1 MQQLDQEMWYTE
13 NPFLHEEKKVG
24 YLDPTRISQNGHT
37 VVMGPDHDLFV
48 GKTDDEIA
56 KIRVEEQQKQ
66 ETTVDTYIGNAFLQF
81 ENRSIVC
88 APYMFKYVG
97 PKLP

>member
-1 MQQLDQEMWYTE
+1 MRYTE
-13 NPFLHEEKKVG
+13 NLFLHEEKKVG
-24 YLDPTRISQNGHT
+24 YLDPARISQNEHT
-37 VVMGPDHDLFV
+37 MVMGPDHDLEWRS
-48 GKTDDEIA
+48 KTDDKIA

-66 ETTVDTYIGNAFLQF
+66 ETVVATYIGNVFLQF
-81 ENRSIVC
+81 GNRSIVC

>member
-1 MQQLDQEMWYTE
+1 MQQLDQEMRYTE
-13 NPFLHEEKKVG
+13 NPFLHEEKKVR
-24 YLDPTRISQNGHT
+24 YLDPARISQNEHT
-37 VVMGPDHDLFV
+37 VVMDPDHDLFV
-48 GKTDDEIA
+48 GKTDNEIA

-66 ETTVDTYIGNAFLQF
+66 ETVVATYIGNVFLQF
-81 ENRSIVC
+81 RNRSIVC

>member
-1 MQQLDQEMWYTE
+1 MQQLDQEMQYTK
-13 NPFLHEEKKVG
+13 NLFLHEEKKVG
-24 YLDPTRISQNGHT
+24 YLDPTRISQNEHT

-66 ETTVDTYIGNAFLQF
+66 WPPT
-81 ENRSIVC
+81 
-88 APYMFKYVG
+88 
-97 PKLP
+97 

>member
-1 MQQLDQEMWYTE
+1 
-13 NPFLHEEKKVG
+13 
-24 YLDPTRISQNGHT
+24 
-37 VVMGPDHDLFV
+37 MGPDHDLFV

-81 ENRSIVC
+81 RNSSIVC

>member
-1 MQQLDQEMWYTE
+1 MQQLDQEMQYTK

-24 YLDPTRISQNGHT
+24 YLDPARISQNEHT
-37 VVMGPDHDLFV
+37 VVMGPDHDVFV

-66 ETTVDTYIGNAFLQF
+66 ETRVAIHVWINMTC
-81 ENRSIVC
+81 IVC
-88 APYMFKYVG
+88 AP
-97 PKLP
+97 

>member
-1 MQQLDQEMWYTE
+1 MQQLDQEMRYTE
-13 NPFLHEEKKVG
+13 ISFLHEEKKVG
-24 YLDPTRISQNGHT
+24 YLNPARISQNEHIM
-37 VVMGPDHDLFV
+37 VMGLDHDLFV

-66 ETTVDTYIGNAFLQF
+66 ETAVATYIGNMFLQF
-81 ENRSIVC
+81 GNRSIIC

>member
-1 MQQLDQEMWYTE
+1 MQQLDQEMQYTK

-24 YLDPTRISQNGHT
+24 YLDLTRISKNEHI

-66 ETTVDTYIGNAFLQF
+66 ETRVAIHVWIDMTC
-81 ENRSIVC
+81 IVC